1 MSKPSDLIPELQ
13 GRLPIRVELEPL
25 IVEDFVRILT
35 EPDASL
41 CRQYCA
47 LMATEGVNLSFD
59 ASGVK
64 RLAEVAFEVNE
75 KTENIGAR
83 RLHTVM
89 ERLLETVSYDAADRS
104 GTSVLVDRAYVED
117 HLGELARDQDL
128 SRYIL

>member
-1 MSKPSDLIPELQ
+1 
-13 GRLPIRVELEPL
+13 
-25 IVEDFVRILT
+25 LT

-41 CRQYCA
+41 CRQYSA
-47 LMATEGVNLSFD
+47 LLATEGVALEFD

-75 KTENIGAR
+75 RTENIGAR

-89 ERLLETVSYDAADRS
+89 ERLLESISFEAADRS
-104 GTSVLVDRAYVED
+104 GARVLVDREYVEGN
-117 HLGELARDQDL
+117 LGELMRDQDL

>member
-1 MSKPSDLIPELQ
+1 M
-13 GRLPIRVELEPL
+13 
-25 IVEDFVRILT
+25 RILT

-41 CRQYCA
+41 CRQYSA
-47 LMATEGVNLSFD
+47 LLATEGVALEFD

-75 KTENIGAR
+75 RTENIGAR

-89 ERLLETVSYDAADRS
+89 ERLLESISFEAADRS
-104 GTSVLVDRAYVED
+104 GTRVLVDRDYVEGN
-117 HLGELARDQDL
+117 LGELMRDQDL